1 MIEQID
7 KIKVRKID
15 DIAIYIES
23 TKSVGDSVSL
33 YVFRDGHN
41 QRVKLTLEERRG
53 SQESP

>member
-1 MIEQID
+1 M
-7 KIKVRKID
+7 RKID